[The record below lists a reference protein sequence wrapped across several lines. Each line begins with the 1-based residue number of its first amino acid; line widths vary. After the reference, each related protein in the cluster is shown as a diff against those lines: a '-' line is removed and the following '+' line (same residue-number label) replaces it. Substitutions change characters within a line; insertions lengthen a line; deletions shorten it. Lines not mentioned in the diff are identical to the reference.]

1 MRRASPRA
9 AEAASAG
16 RLEWRGAGDLV
27 GGGRRLAGD
36 QAGVG
41 AVAGHELV
49 VAADLD
55 DAAVVEDDDA
65 VGVADGAEAV
75 GDDEGGAALLQL
87 LQRLLDEVLALA
99 VERRGGL
106 VEDEDA
112 GVAEDG
118 AGDRDAL
125 ALAAAELDAALADD
139 GVVGVGEFADKPVG
153 VGGPGGGLDLG
164 VAGVGAAVADVV
176 GDAGGEEDRL
186 LRDHADLLAQP
197 GTWGAITPNASQLAD
212 ITKAAKVIEPIAVP
226 LAKPAPLM
234 LQGKP
239 LPSPKPQAS
248 AVIPQPVLSAPPS
261 IPPPKLPPK
270 EAPRASEP
278 PIHKQMER
286 RIRELIHKFD
296 VPALVDAL
304 AAAGYREDQIEF
316 VSNPVLTHRASLVE
330 DIEFFRDPPRVLV
343 LTNYGLLGGQ
353 GPIPSYFFELLSE
366 QRDSTMTEFL
376 WFFDNA
382 LLRQRYA
389 GLFPERDRDIIADFA
404 EVKQLQLALLQL
416 GAPIGMHWL
425 FRLVYPE
432 LPVAVR
438 RSIQK
443 RRVRTD
449 GVRMGDAELGS
460 GCAFGGFTQVPVGGI
475 DVRLLC
481 EEWNTPTG
489 QPWAHAAEQRLQRL
503 IIPSLESSDVYLTV
517 TLIFLD
523 RQSFA
528 KLAPQTYLG
537 YDPIAAPPSDDGP
550 PPVQQVILFQGET
563 GRSPH

>member
-1 MRRASPRA
+1 MAEPRDKKPPPIPKLAEQVGPKQAVIPTAKPAAMKNQLPSLAEMSTEGLPSVVVDLGDPSHPKLSEDATMILPARQVPAPVPAKKANPPTAAQNTKVAAKPPAVSVGEATLILNRAPDKKEPAKTLIKEPSQKEPAKTLIKELSQKEPAKTVVKELPKDSPR
-9 AEAASAG
+9 
-16 RLEWRGAGDLV
+16 RLDTDAKE
-27 GGGRRLAGD
+27 
-36 QAGVG
+36 
-41 AVAGHELV
+41 
-49 VAADLD
+49 
-55 DAAVVEDDDA
+55 DAATV
-65 VGVADGAEAV
+65 
-75 GDDEGGAALLQL
+75 
-87 LQRLLDEVLALA
+87 
-99 VERRGGL
+99 
-106 VEDEDA
+106 
-112 GVAEDG
+112 
-118 AGDRDAL
+118 
-125 ALAAAELDAALADD
+125 
-139 GVVGVGEFADKPVG
+139 
-153 VGGPGGGLDLG
+153 
-164 VAGVGAAVADVV
+164 
-176 GDAGGEEDRL
+176 
-186 LRDHADLLAQP
+186 
-197 GTWGAITPNASQLAD
+197 
-212 ITKAAKVIEPIAVP
+212 ITKAAKVIEPIAAP

-270 EAPRASEP
+270 EPPRASEP

-316 VSNPVLTHRASLVE
+316 VSNPVLTHRASLLE

-550 PPVQQVILFQGET
+550 PPVQQVILFRGET